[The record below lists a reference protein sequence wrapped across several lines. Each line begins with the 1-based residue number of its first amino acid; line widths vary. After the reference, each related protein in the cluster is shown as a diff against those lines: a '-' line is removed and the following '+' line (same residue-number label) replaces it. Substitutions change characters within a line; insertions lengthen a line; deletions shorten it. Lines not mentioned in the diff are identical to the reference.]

1 MNKQNT
7 APVNGAETGKSN
19 PASAHILATAGQ
31 VLSKESDALQSLVK
45 ALDGDLQNAFL
56 KAVDILFAVQG
67 RVIISGMGKSGH
79 IARKIA
85 ATMASTGTPAQFV
98 HPGEASHG
106 DLGMVT
112 DKDVV
117 FAMSN
122 SGETSELS
130 DLVAHTRRFSI
141 PLIGLSGRLGST
153 LAEASDC
160 ALVLPDCVE
169 ACPMGLAPTT
179 STTMMLALGD
189 ALAVALLEKK
199 GFSPA
204 DFHVLHPGGKL
215 GSKLLKVEDLMH
227 GGADIPLIGQ
237 HAMMSDA
244 LLEMTKKSMGCIG
257 ITDDDGNLAG
267 LITDGDLRR
276 HMQDG
281 LVSMAA
287 GDVMTKGAT
296 TLPRTAL
303 ASEALAIM
311 NGRSITNVFIVE
323 DGKPVGVLHIHDC
336 LRAGIA

>member
-1 MNKQNT
+1 MNTPQAQHSKPT
-7 APVNGAETGKSN
+7 DLSSDITV
-19 PASAHILATAGQ
+19 ATN
-31 VLSKESDALQSLVK
+31 VLTMESDALVALAEAIATNLK
-45 ALDGDLQNAFL
+45 AEFT

-117 FAMSN
+117 FALSN

-130 DLVAHTRRFSI
+130 DLIAHTRRFSI
-141 PLIGLSGRLGST
+141 PLIGLTGRGGSS
-153 LAEASDC
+153 LAGAADC
-160 ALVLPDCVE
+160 PLVLPNCPE

-179 STTMMLALGD
+179 STTMALALGD
-189 ALAVALLEKK
+189 ALAVALLERK
-199 GFSPA
+199 GFSPD

-215 GSKLLKVEDLMH
+215 GSQLLKVD
-227 GGADIPLIGQ
+227 DIMRYGDDVPLIAQ
-237 HAMMSDA
+237 SAPMSDA
-244 LLEMTKKSMGCIG
+244 LLEMTAKSMGCIA
-257 ITDDDGNLAG
+257 IVNDDGDYIG
-267 LITDGDLRR
+267 VITDGDLRR

-281 LVSMAA
+281 LINMQA
-287 GDVMTKGAT
+287 GDVMSKGGI
-296 TLPRTAL
+296 TLASSTM

-311 NGRSITNVFIVE
+311 NNKSITNVFVLQA
-323 DGKPVGVLHIHDC
+323 GKPVGALHIHDC